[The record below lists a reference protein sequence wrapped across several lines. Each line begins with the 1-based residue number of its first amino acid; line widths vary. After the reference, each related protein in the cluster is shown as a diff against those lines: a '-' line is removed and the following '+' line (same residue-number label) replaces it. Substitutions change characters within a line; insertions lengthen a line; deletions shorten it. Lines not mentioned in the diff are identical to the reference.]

1 MAQILPAGNQLP
13 AIQEQI
19 ETSVTFTAL
28 LETGETLKSINII
41 DYRSNVGIVVSG
53 ATYSGNYRDSF
64 SIGSGSL
71 KVRNRKS
78 GLIESYDSWESLP
91 PPQDADLFEWN
102 APSVLSTDY
111 FYTVKMVYE
120 YAPAV
125 VPGEP
130 PIKPVEKELIKTYT
144 QTVHGNWNVWAIR
157 LRNYVQASGPLPR

>member
-1 MAQILPAGNQLP
+1 MADIIPAGTQLP

-28 LETGETLKSINII
+28 LETGETLKTINII

-53 ATYSGNYRDSF
+53 ATYSGQYRDSF
-64 SIGSGSL
+64 SIGSDSL

-78 GLIESYDSWESLP
+78 GLIETYGSWESLP
-91 PPQDADLFEWN
+91 PSQDADLFEWN

-111 FYTVKMVYE
+111 FYTVKLVYE
-120 YAPAV
+120 YAPAT

-130 PIKPVEKELIKTYT
+130 PVTPVEKELTKTYI
-144 QTVHGNWNVWAIR
+144 QTVHGNWNVWAVQ
-157 LRNYVQASGPLPR
+157 LRDYVKASGPLPK